1 MVGLKNRATGST
13 HANAKSSRSHSIFQI
28 SMERRENGQTVTSSL
43 RIVDLAGSE
52 KFKIPS
58 DLTGPEKEVRIQEL
72 TSINGSLSCLG
83 HCISALIDKSRTHIP
98 FRNSKLTRIL
108 SDSLL
113 GQGKMRFIICISPS
127 TSAAAETF
135 STLQFANRAK
145 RAIFDRADKTPS
157 PLKKKSEGE
166 EVVTLKKELEKERQ
180 ARIAA

>member
-1 MVGLKNRATGST
+1 
-13 HANAKSSRSHSIFQI
+13 
-28 SMERRENGQTVTSSL
+28 
-43 RIVDLAGSE
+43 LAGSE

-58 DLTGPEKEVRIQEL
+58 DLTALEKEIRIQEL

-127 TSAAAETF
+127 TSASAETF

-145 RAIFDRADKTPS
+145 RAIFDRVDTKSPS
-157 PLKKKSEGE
+157 MQKKKSESE
-166 EVVTLKKELEKERQ
+166 EMTTLKKELEKEKELRVLAEKELAEMKKQ
-180 ARIAA
+180 NEYLKG

>member
-1 MVGLKNRATGST
+1 MASN
-13 HANAKSSRSHSIFQI
+13 
-28 SMERRENGQTVTSSL
+28 L

-58 DLTGPEKEVRIQEL
+58 DLSIQEREVRIQEL

-108 SDSLL
+108 SDSLI
-113 GQGKMRFIICISPS
+113 GQGRMKFIVCISPS
-127 TSAAAETF
+127 LSANAETF

-145 RAIFDRADKTPS
+145 KAIVDRSPS
-157 PLKKKSEGE
+157 KQHNLSKKSSMSE
-166 EVVTLKKELEKERQ
+166 EFTNLKADYEREKE
-180 ARIAA
+180 ARVELQKQLRMLQEEMEGGTSDIIKQLRKENLDLR

>member
-1 MVGLKNRATGST
+1 MQEAIQFLMIGLKNRVTGST
-13 HANAKSSRSHSIFQI
+13 QANTQSSRSHSIFQI
-28 SMERRENGQTVTSSL
+28 TLERQEGDSFVYSSL

-58 DLTGPEKEVRIQEL
+58 DLTTAEKDTRIQEL

-127 TSAAAETF
+127 MSASA
-135 STLQFANRAK
+135 
-145 RAIFDRADKTPS
+145 
-157 PLKKKSEGE
+157 
-166 EVVTLKKELEKERQ
+166 
-180 ARIAA
+180 